1 MSKPVDAETHAAA
14 TKVLAEARRRGI
26 DPIEA
31 LHHHGLLV
39 TPAGDQEIHDR
50 AIREVVTRYA
60 RLRVADFLRRKYPTG
75 KLEQKAP
82 SDLYAAILEWLEEV
96 ARGTG

>member
-1 MSKPVDAETHAAA
+1 MSKPVDAETHAKA
-14 TKVLAEARRRGI
+14 TWILAEARRRGL
-26 DPIEA
+26 DPVEA

-39 TPAGDQEIHDR
+39 TPAGDQEIRDR
-50 AIREVVTRYA
+50 AIQEVVTRFS

-82 SDLYAAILEWLEEV
+82 SDLYNAILDWLEEV
-96 ARGTG
+96 ARGAS

>member
-1 MSKPVDAETHAAA
+1 MTKPVDAETHAAA
-14 TKVLAEARRRGI
+14 TKVLAEARRRGL

-39 TPAGDQEIHDR
+39 TPAGDQEVR
-50 AIREVVTRYA
+50 AQATQEIYVRYS
-60 RLRVADFLRRKYPTG
+60 RMRVNDFLRRKYPIG

-82 SDLYAAILEWLEEV
+82 LDLYNAILEWLEEV
-96 ARGTG
+96 ARGTS